1 MKIPSVESHV
11 KQCVKAL
18 GEEYRE
24 LCYMVNSWMDAPS
37 RSAGAAHR
45 IYRHDPINTPIE
57 ACRIYGETVDGAVL
71 VNSRINDAIVFIVRQ
86 HLVLDGLL
94 RPTDPIF
101 SQTHQTLMVGSSGK
115 RRIVLPLLT
124 HNLSQDVAAHIKNMI
139 QELENT
145 LNIKKKDITLASLIL
160 LFALVALPFLF
171 INLFGGPFAFD
182 ALILMS
188 PLFIIIIGF
197 PFIELLSAIK
207 TYHSAEEFYQKLKEQ
222 EENGQIK
229 CPVCEKKTA
238 VLVKKQDSTFIV
250 CKRCGFAWFYKSLLL
265 LPHNDAVRILSGEFR
280 VEGEKVYEKCPR
292 TGEMKNKPDECE
304 ECEYLMYKA
313 VIDKA
318 GCEWTLWKCTFEK
331 KEGE

>member
-1 MKIPSVESHV
+1 
-11 KQCVKAL
+11 
-18 GEEYRE
+18 
-24 LCYMVNSWMDAPS
+24 MDAPS

-71 VNSRINDAIVFIVRQ
+71 IPSDINDIITFIVTQ

-94 RPTDPIF
+94 PPTDPIYSLAF
-101 SQTHQTLMVGSSGK
+101 RIKVLGATDPYSPNVIPARLKVVGATNQLS
-115 RRIVLPLLT
+115 
-124 HNLSQDVAAHIKNMI
+124 HNVATHIKNTI
-139 QELENT
+139 QGLENKLKT
-145 LNIKKKDITLASLIL
+145 LEQEMILCVLAFLFLLGVLFILFNTYSPIAFVLTFLFLIL
-160 LFALVALPFLF
+160 IMVP
-171 INLFGGPFAFD
+171 IG
-182 ALILMS
+182 
-188 PLFIIIIGF
+188 FIISIID
-197 PFIELLSAIK
+197 SYTSCKNA
-207 TYHSAEEFYQKLKEQ
+207 YQKLKEQ
-222 EENGQIK
+222 EKYGEVK

-238 VLVKKQDSTFIV
+238 VLVKKQGSTFIV

-280 VEGEKVYEKCPR
+280 VEDWKVHEKCPR
-292 TGEMKNKPDECE
+292 TGEMKNKPDECG

-313 VIDKA
+313 VMDKA